1 MSVLLEFPKEI
12 YLSCMGQGVLIPMAT
27 DIICYKAGISVLS
40 HICQYDTLEK
50 PNYLDQASQ
59 KRINEFFAGR
69 MLAQAILK
77 QYFNETHSITSLQ
90 YKLPI
95 WSDGIIGSISHSND
109 LVVVAISSHSK
120 YLGIDLEYIVA
131 TSFAE
136 ESMQLILTQFEQEL
150 WQTGKIEHLSFCEYL
165 TLIFSLKESLYKAVF
180 PVAQSYIDFLEATV
194 VEIDIKRQMV
204 RLKFNQEIRQRYK
217 LRFEYQGFW
226 VFQQDHV
233 ITWVAK

>member
-1 MSVLLEFPKEI
+1 
-12 YLSCMGQGVLIPMAT
+12 
-27 DIICYKAGISVLS
+27 
-40 HICQYDTLEK
+40 
-50 PNYLDQASQ
+50 
-59 KRINEFFAGR
+59 

-131 TSFAE
+131 TSFSE

-204 RLKFNQEIRQRYK
+204 RLKFNQDIQQRYK

>member
-1 MSVLLEFPKEI
+1 MNGLLEFPKEI

-120 YLGIDLEYIVA
+120 SNISPNFSLM
-131 TSFAE
+131 S
-136 ESMQLILTQFEQEL
+136 SKTQFL
-150 WQTGKIEHLSFCEYL
+150 L
-165 TLIFSLKESLYKAVF
+165 
-180 PVAQSYIDFLEATV
+180 
-194 VEIDIKRQMV
+194 
-204 RLKFNQEIRQRYK
+204 
-217 LRFEYQGFW
+217 
-226 VFQQDHV
+226 
-233 ITWVAK
+233 

>member
-1 MSVLLEFPKEI
+1 M
-12 YLSCMGQGVLIPMAT
+12 
-27 DIICYKAGISVLS
+27 
-40 HICQYDTLEK
+40 
-50 PNYLDQASQ
+50 
-59 KRINEFFAGR
+59 
-69 MLAQAILK
+69 
-77 QYFNETHSITSLQ
+77 
-90 YKLPI
+90 
-95 WSDGIIGSISHSND
+95 
-109 LVVVAISSHSK
+109 ISSRSK

-204 RLKFNQEIRQRYK
+204 RLKFSQEIQQRYK